1 MAVAPRHREHEEG
14 EHQNERDVRRAQVLG
29 AHDVISGIEMEYRHS
44 DGDCR
49 HESRAPAREAVLHAL
64 FLLDHRLGAPQ
75 RLLADL
81 GRRLVQSRDFF
92 RHCSPSKLKSP
103 ARTLVGAYWAG
114 KPYWSFTPFSAK
126 YLTAPGCHGSGDAS
140 FFWFSSLKFS
150 ASLCTRMSSSRWSKI
165 AFTML

>member
-29 AHDVISGIEMEYRHS
+29 AHDVISGIEMEYRHR
-44 DGDCR
+44 DGDR
-49 HESRAPAREAVLHAL
+49 RNESRAPAREAVLHAL

-92 RHCSPSKLKSP
+92 AHCSPPERKSP
-103 ARTLVGAYWAG
+103 ASMLVGAFGLAYALVELHAFLG
-114 KPYWSFTPFSAK
+114 EV
-126 YLTAPGCHGSGDAS
+126 LDRPGCHGSGEAS

-165 AFTML
+165 AFTTL